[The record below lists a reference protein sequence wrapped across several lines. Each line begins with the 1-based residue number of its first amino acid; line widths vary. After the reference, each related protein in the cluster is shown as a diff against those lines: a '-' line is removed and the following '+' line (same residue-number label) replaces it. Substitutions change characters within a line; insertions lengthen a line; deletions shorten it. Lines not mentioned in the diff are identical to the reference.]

1 MALWMNCLIL
11 ILIKSLFSFI
21 FSTLLNEIGE
31 LDKSR
36 KTQESLGTDKK
47 TGVESLGV
55 EDYKKTSLAPYMK
68 VFEDFV
74 KNLEKQ
80 KKKSDEKA
88 KKSPLDF

>member
-1 MALWMNCLIL
+1 M
-11 ILIKSLFSFI
+11 
-21 FSTLLNEIGE
+21 EG
-31 LDKSR
+31 
-36 KTQESLGTDKK
+36 
-47 TGVESLGV
+47 LGV
-55 EDYKKTSLAPYMK
+55 EDYKKTSLAPYMQ